1 MIKTGTLEVTS
12 EMRAVPLGQ
21 KRKRGR
27 PKKMPHCLARSPG
40 PSTAP
45 DADIEEEVPDDVRS
59 AVLTASDANEEV
71 EEDVVDVEV
80 RVTTRKRKNNTVSA
94 SKPPKK
100 KARLP
105 FSNSSTESSK
115 AASTSSSQPAYQKPK
130 PKTCRKKK
138 GSCTHEI
145 VFGKHYDRKEWDVY
159 AKNVKEAKSLSCI
172 DS

>member
-45 DADIEEEVPDDVRS
+45 AVDIEEEVPDVGS
-59 AVLTASDANEEV
+59 AALTASDANEEV
-71 EEDVVDVEV
+71 ENIVDVEV
-80 RVTTRKRKNNTVSA
+80 RVTTRKRKNNTVPA

-105 FSNSSTESSK
+105 SSNSSTETS
-115 AASTSSSQPAYQKPK
+115 ADASTSASQSAYQKPQ
-130 PKTCRKKK
+130 PKLCRKKK
-138 GSCTHEI
+138 GSCTHEG
-145 VFGKHYDRKEWDVY
+145 VFGKYYDRKEWD
-159 AKNVKEAKSLSCI
+159 I
-172 DS
+172 